1 MASIRQRKTGWSV
14 LWREDGKQRSRAF
27 TKESDARAYAQRLDA
42 GTADVQA
49 AGRGNVL
56 FGQYVRTIYVPRARL
71 RPSTKNGMMSAM
83 NGLPELETKTLA
95 WVASHRTEVEDV
107 IAQSP
112 RLDHGQF
119 SQLVKRAC
127 DDAVSRGYIESHR
140 LAKLNVKRH
149 YGRRE
154 LIEDVTT
161 EQRQAIADALGE
173 RGLAVWLMH
182 GCGMRVGEVM
192 GLKGSDFRESFR
204 IVRIQRKAYHG
215 VAGPLKSKQEGFFRD
230 VPVPAWLTPMVK
242 AHVAKHGLGPLFPG
256 SNGKEFVSYKAIGD
270 KISKTAKA
278 IGLRGEDGNAFT
290 PHQFRHAFAT
300 QQLRATN
307 DVFKVAK
314 WLGDDPKMI
323 TEVYGHVLRD
333 DTLAAVDNVAM

>member
-27 TKESDARAYAQRLDA
+27 TKESDARAYVQRLDA

-49 AGRGNVL
+49 AGRGNIP
-56 FGQYVRTIYVPRARL
+56 FGAYVRTVYVPRARL

-83 NGLPELETKTLA
+83 RGLPDLETKTLA
-95 WVASHRTEVEDV
+95 WVASHRTEVEDI
-107 IAQSP
+107 IAESP

-127 DDAVSRGYIESHR
+127 DDAISRGYIESHR

-154 LIEDVTT
+154 LIETTT
-161 EQRQAIADALGE
+161 EQRQQLADALGE

-182 GCGMRVGEVM
+182 GTGMRVGEVM
-192 GLKGSDFRESFR
+192 GLKGSDFREGFR

-215 VAGPLKSKQEGFFRD
+215 DAGPLKKRNEGDFRD
-230 VPVPAWLTPMVK
+230 CPVPTWLTPMIK

-256 SNGKEFVSYKAIGD
+256 SAGKEFVSYKMIGD
-270 KISKTAKA
+270 RVSKAAKA
-278 IGLRGEDGNAFT
+278 IGLAGFSC
-290 PHQFRHAFAT
+290 HQFRHGFAT